1 DASNLEAVNKP
12 TDMAYIIYTSGTTGR
27 PKGVMV
33 EHTSVINRLLWMQKQ
48 YPIGAEDTIMQKTAI
63 TFDVSVWELFWW
75 AFVGSK
81 VLMLP
86 VGGEKNPAA
95 IVEAIERHGI
105 TTMHFVPSMLH
116 AFLEHVEQL
125 PEAERKCGLS
135 PLRQVFTSGEA
146 LLVSQ
151 VERFYRY
158 IAPASD
164 ARLINL

>member
-1 DASNLEAVNKP
+1 
-12 TDMAYIIYTSGTTGR
+12 
-27 PKGVMV
+27 
-33 EHTSVINRLLWMQKQ
+33 
-48 YPIGAEDTIMQKTAI
+48 
-63 TFDVSVWELFWW
+63 WELFWW

-95 IVEAIERHGI
+95 IIEAIERHGI

-125 PEAERKCGLS
+125 PEAERKRGLS

-158 IAPASD
+158 IAPA
-164 ARLINL
+164 

>member
-116 AFLEHVEQL
+116 AFL
-125 PEAERKCGLS
+125 
-135 PLRQVFTSGEA
+135 
-146 LLVSQ
+146 
-151 VERFYRY
+151 
-158 IAPASD
+158 
-164 ARLINL
+164 